1 MRDYRVDEKGND
13 LELNV
18 NCVDVNKVRELL
30 NMALTDVTPNGNY
43 GDYELTVY
51 EAMCRILR
59 INGID
64 RYYIEFARAMNKI
77 DEEVTNVTLTEAEI
91 EERNAVA
98 EEILRGILNK

>member
-1 MRDYRVDEKGND
+1 MENYRMDERGND

-30 NMALTDVTPNGNY
+30 NMALNDITPNGNY

-59 INGID
+59 MNGID
-64 RYYIEFARAMNKI
+64 KYYIEFARAMNKI
-77 DEEVTNVTLTEAEI
+77 HGEVTNVTLTKAEI
-91 EERNAVA
+91 EERNTTA